1 MANQNLNFTITAK
14 DLTRGTF
21 RKLNQS
27 LGLVRKALF
36 NFKVGLTAVAG
47 AAGIGL
53 LVKSSLQSIDTLGK
67 TAQKLGVT
75 SQALQKLRYASNL
88 AGVETRTVDM
98 AVQRFTRRLSEAAAG
113 TGEAKDALKELGL
126 NAKELTKLSL
136 DDQMLKLADAFDDVK
151 SSGDKVRLAFKLFD
165 SEGVA
170 FVNTLEGGSAALQQ
184 MFSDAESL
192 GFILSG
198 SAVRGVEKANDQ
210 FTRLGTL
217 FKGIAD
223 TVTAA
228 MAPALGELAKILT
241 EEISGKLKGAGDDTA
256 VFGRQLAEAIIIGA
270 KNASFAIIEFVNTI
284 ITQINAARKTV
295 YDFKKSFGFSISKTE
310 FAKSMDEFN
319 QKFEFWSSK
328 KLSADFEAGML
339 EIKAAL
345 RPLADEA
352 NHNAETF
359 DRLAEKLQEIGRTN
373 KNVNVP
379 VKNLV
384 GLLQRMSQQSERV
397 TDDFS
402 EIGKVTLNTSFVF
415 DRLLGSLK
423 QTNEETQKG
432 TEIAP
437 VYRKQLMDLAE
448 AAKDVQKNMESAA
461 VRGIKSLEDALVDVT
476 MGTASAKDAFKS
488 MARSII
494 RDLIRINIQKNI
506 TAPLA
511 AGMGGA
517 GGGGF
522 VSGIGSFIG
531 GLFGFANGGRP
542 SMGKPAIVGEKGAE
556 LFVPDS
562 AGRIIPND
570 KLGGG
575 VTVHQT
581 INLSAG
587 VSQTVRAEV
596 MGMLPQIQEASKA
609 AVLEARRR
617 GGSFASAFGG

>member
-98 AVQRFTRRLSEAAAG
+98 AVQRFTRRLSEAANN

-126 NAKELTKLSL
+126 NAKELAKQPL
-136 DDQMLKLADAFDDVK
+136 DKQMLKLADAFDQVQ

-184 MFSDAESL
+184 MFQDAEGL
-192 GFILSG
+192 GFILSS
-198 SAVRGVEKANDQ
+198 SAVKGVEEANDAMMK
-210 FTRLGTL
+210 LGTMFGGVRDQL
-217 FKGIAD
+217 
-223 TVTAA
+223 VAA
-228 MAPALGELAKILT
+228 LAPALRVIVDLMRNKLVKAIETAGGIKKFAKELAIGVINLVESIAKAIYRFG
-241 EEISGKLKGAGDDTA
+241 ERSQRVIFGMVDAAA
-256 VFGRQLAEAIIIGA
+256 VLSSVFARDFADSIA
-270 KNASFAIIEFVNTI
+270 K
-284 ITQINAARKTV
+284 
-295 YDFKKSFGFSISKTE
+295 FS
-310 FAKSMDEFN
+310 A
-319 QKFEFWSSK
+319 Q
-328 KLSADFEAGML
+328 
-339 EIKAAL
+339 
-345 RPLADEA
+345 
-352 NHNAETF
+352 F
-359 DRLAEKLQEIGRTN
+359 DRLPK
-373 KNVNVP
+373 
-379 VKNLV
+379 
-384 GLLQRMSQQSERV
+384 
-397 TDDFS
+397 
-402 EIGKVTLNTSFVF
+402 TLNVSLFEDLRQAVKGTSDAV
-415 DRLLGSLK
+415 GSLNGNME
-423 QTNEETQKG
+423 QGNETGK
-432 TEIAP
+432 T
-437 VYRKQLMDLAE
+437 YRKQLIELADS
-448 AAKDVQKNMESAA
+448 AKDLQKNMESAA

-494 RDLIRINIQKNI
+494 SDLIRINIQKNI
-506 TAPLA
+506 TGNIA
-511 AGMGGA
+511 AGMA
-517 GGGGF
+517 GGSGGGIFGSIGNFFGGF
-522 VSGIGSFIG
+522 
-531 GLFGFANGGRP
+531 FANGGRP
-542 SMGKPAIVGEKGAE
+542 PRNKVSVVGEKGAE
-556 LFVPDS
+556 LFVPDGVS
-562 AGRIIPND
+562 GTVVPSGA
-570 KLGGG
+570 GGG

-596 MGMLPQIQEASKA
+596 SQMLPQIQEAAKS
-609 AVLEARRR
+609 AVIDARRR
-617 GGSFASAFGG
+617 GGSFASAFGA

>member
-67 TAQKLGVT
+67 TATKLGVT

-98 AVQRFTRRLSEAAAG
+98 AVQRFTRRLSEAANG

-126 NAKELTKLSL
+126 NAKELAKQPL
-136 DDQMLKLADAFDDVK
+136 DKQMLKLADAFDNVQ

-165 SEGVA
+165 SEGVS

-184 MFSDAESL
+184 MFQDAEGL
-192 GFILSG
+192 GFILSS
-198 SAVRGVEKANDQ
+198 SAVKGVEEANDAMMK
-210 FTRLGTL
+210 LGTMFGGVRDQL
-217 FKGIAD
+217 
-223 TVTAA
+223 VAA
-228 MAPALGELAKILT
+228 LAPALRVIVDLMRNKLVKAIETAGGIKKFAKELAIGVINLV
-241 EEISGKLKGAGDDTA
+241 ESIARAIYRFA
-256 VFGRQLAEAIIIGA
+256 VQSQRVIFGLVDAAAVLSSVFARDFADSIA
-270 KNASFAIIEFVNTI
+270 K
-284 ITQINAARKTV
+284 
-295 YDFKKSFGFSISKTE
+295 FSRS
-310 FAKSMDEFN
+310 
-319 QKFEFWSSK
+319 
-328 KLSADFEAGML
+328 
-339 EIKAAL
+339 
-345 RPLADEA
+345 
-352 NHNAETF
+352 F
-359 DRLAEKLQEIGRTN
+359 DRLDK
-373 KNVNVP
+373 
-379 VKNLV
+379 
-384 GLLQRMSQQSERV
+384 
-397 TDDFS
+397 
-402 EIGKVTLNTSFVF
+402 TLNVSLFEDLRQAVQGTSDAV
-415 DRLLGSLK
+415 GSLNGNMDAG
-423 QTNEETQKG
+423 NETTK
-432 TEIAP
+432 T
-437 VYRKQLMDLAE
+437 YRKQLMDLADG
-448 AAKDVQKNMESAA
+448 ARDLQKNMEAAA

-494 RDLIRINIQKNI
+494 SDLIRIQIQQSI

-511 AGMGGA
+511 SAM
-517 GGGGF
+517 GGGGGT
-522 VSGIGSFIG
+522 GIAASVGKFFG
-531 GLFGFANGGRP
+531 GFFANGGRP
-542 SMGKPAIVGEKGAE
+542 PRNKVSVVGERGAE
-556 LFVPDS
+556 LFVPDGVS
-562 AGRIIPND
+562 GTVVPSGA
-570 KLGGG
+570 GGG

-617 GGSFASAFGG
+617 GGSFASAFGA

>member
-98 AVQRFTRRLSEAAAG
+98 AVQRFTRRLSEAANG

-126 NAKELTKLSL
+126 NAKELAKQPL
-136 DDQMLKLADAFDDVK
+136 DKQMLALADAFDDVQ

-184 MFSDAESL
+184 MFNDAEGL
-192 GFILSG
+192 GFILSS
-198 SAVRGVEKANDQ
+198 SAVKGVEQANDAMMK
-210 FTRLGTL
+210 LGVM
-217 FKGIAD
+217 FKGVAD
-223 TVTAA
+223 QVTAGL
-228 MAPALGELAKILT
+228 APAFTLIVDLIRDKLVKAIEKAGGMQNFAKALALAVVNMAERISIAIQGFVNRIINGLNFLIDAAKALGRVIDSDTLKSIQKVGTYSFVTAGFFEELRKKIKGTKDAT
-241 EEISGKLKGAGDDTA
+241 EEL
-256 VFGRQLAEAIIIGA
+256 
-270 KNASFAIIEFVNTI
+270 NNT
-284 ITQINAARKTV
+284 Q
-295 YDFKKSFGFSISKTE
+295 
-310 FAKSMDEFN
+310 
-319 QKFEFWSSK
+319 
-328 KLSADFEAGML
+328 
-339 EIKAAL
+339 
-345 RPLADEA
+345 
-352 NHNAETF
+352 
-359 DRLAEKLQEIGRTN
+359 QEGN
-373 KNVNVP
+373 
-379 VKNLV
+379 
-384 GLLQRMSQQSERV
+384 
-397 TDDFS
+397 
-402 EIGKVTLNTSFVF
+402 EIGKT
-415 DRLLGSLK
+415 
-423 QTNEETQKG
+423 
-432 TEIAP
+432 
-437 VYRKQLMDLAE
+437 YRKQLIDLAD

-494 RDLIRINIQKNI
+494 SDLIRIQIQQSI

-511 AGMGGA
+511 AGMSGA
-517 GGGGF
+517 GGGGL

-542 SMGKPAIVGEKGAE
+542 TVGKPAIVGEKGAE

-617 GGSFASAFGG
+617 GGSFASAFGA

>member
-98 AVQRFTRRLSEAAAG
+98 AVQRFTRRLSEAANG

-126 NAKELTKLSL
+126 NAKELAKQPL
-136 DDQMLKLADAFDDVK
+136 DKQMLKLADAFDNVQ

-184 MFSDAESL
+184 MFQDAEGL
-192 GFILSG
+192 GFILSS
-198 SAVRGVEKANDQ
+198 SAVKGVEEANDAMMK
-210 FTRLGTL
+210 LGTMFGGVRDQL
-217 FKGIAD
+217 
-223 TVTAA
+223 VAA
-228 MAPALGELAKILT
+228 LAPALRVIVDLMRNKLVKAIETAGGIKKFAKELA
-241 EEISGKLKGAGDDTA
+241 
-256 VFGRQLAEAIIIGA
+256 IGV
-270 KNASFAIIEFVNTI
+270 I
-284 ITQINAARKTV
+284 
-295 YDFKKSFGFSISKTE
+295 
-310 FAKSMDEFN
+310 
-319 QKFEFWSSK
+319 
-328 KLSADFEAGML
+328 
-339 EIKAAL
+339 
-345 RPLADEA
+345 
-352 NHNAETF
+352 
-359 DRLAEKLQEIGRTN
+359 
-373 KNVNVP
+373 
-379 VKNLV
+379 NLV
-384 GLLQRMSQQSERV
+384 ESIAKAIYRFGERSQRVIFGMVDAAAVLSSVFARDFADSIAKFSAQFERLP
-397 TDDFS
+397 
-402 EIGKVTLNTSFVF
+402 KTLNVSLFEDLRQAVQGTSDAV
-415 DRLLGSLK
+415 GSLNGNME
-423 QTNEETQKG
+423 QGNEKTK
-432 TEIAP
+432 T
-437 VYRKQLMDLAE
+437 YRKQLMDLADS
-448 AAKDVQKNMESAA
+448 AKDLQKNMESAA

-494 RDLIRINIQKNI
+494 SDLIRIQIQKNI
-506 TAPLA
+506 TGQIA
-511 AGMGGA
+511 AGMGG
-517 GGGGF
+517 GGG
-522 VSGIGSFIG
+522 SGIFGAIGSFFG
-531 GLFGFANGGRP
+531 GFFADGGRP
-542 SMGKPAIVGEKGAE
+542 PRNKVSVVGEKGAE
-556 LFVPDS
+556 LFVPDGVS
-562 AGRIIPND
+562 GTIVPSGA
-570 KLGGG
+570 GGG

-596 MGMLPQIQEASKA
+596 MGMLPQIQEASKS
-609 AVLEARRR
+609 AVLDARRR

>member
-98 AVQRFTRRLSEAAAG
+98 AVQRFTRRLSEAANN

-126 NAKELTKLSL
+126 NAKELAKQPL
-136 DDQMLKLADAFDDVK
+136 DKQMLKLADAFDNVQ

-184 MFSDAESL
+184 MFQDAEGL
-192 GFILSG
+192 GFILSSSAVKG
-198 SAVRGVEKANDQ
+198 VEEANDAMMKLGTMFGGVRDQLVAALAPALRELVDLMRNKLVAAIEKAGGIKKFAKELAIGVINLVEQVAKAIYRFAEQSQTVILGMVDAASVLASTFSKDFADRIRDFSESFNRLPKTFNASLFSDLRAAVNATSDGVNGLGESTDKITEKTKTLAEALQELKETGEKVKEGLGEAAVRGV
-210 FTRLGTL
+210 
-217 FKGIAD
+217 
-223 TVTAA
+223 
-228 MAPALGELAKILT
+228 
-241 EEISGKLKGAGDDTA
+241 
-256 VFGRQLAEAIIIGA
+256 
-270 KNASFAIIEFVNTI
+270 
-284 ITQINAARKTV
+284 
-295 YDFKKSFGFSISKTE
+295 
-310 FAKSMDEFN
+310 
-319 QKFEFWSSK
+319 
-328 KLSADFEAGML
+328 
-339 EIKAAL
+339 
-345 RPLADEA
+345 
-352 NHNAETF
+352 
-359 DRLAEKLQEIGRTN
+359 
-373 KNVNVP
+373 
-379 VKNLV
+379 
-384 GLLQRMSQQSERV
+384 
-397 TDDFS
+397 
-402 EIGKVTLNTSFVF
+402 
-415 DRLLGSLK
+415 
-423 QTNEETQKG
+423 
-432 TEIAP
+432 
-437 VYRKQLMDLAE
+437 
-448 AAKDVQKNMESAA
+448 
-461 VRGIKSLEDALVDVT
+461 KSLEDALVDVT
-476 MGTASAKDAFKS
+476 MGASSAKDAFKS

-494 RDLIRINIQKNI
+494 SDLIRIQIQQSI
-506 TAPLA
+506 TKPLA
-511 AGMGGA
+511 AAMGG
-517 GGGGF
+517 GNF
-522 VSGIGSFIG
+522 LQTIGSAIFG
-531 GLFGFANGGRP
+531 GARANGGAV
-542 SMGKPAIVGEKGAE
+542 SAGKSYLVGERGAE
-556 LFVPDS
+556 MFVPNQS
-562 AGRIIPND
+562 GSIVPNN

-609 AVLEARRR
+609 AVLDARRR
-617 GGSFASAFGG
+617 GGSFSAAFG

>member
-98 AVQRFTRRLSEAAAG
+98 AVQRFTRRLSEAANG

-126 NAKELTKLSL
+126 NAKELAKQPL
-136 DDQMLKLADAFDDVK
+136 DKQMLKLADAFDNVQ

-184 MFSDAESL
+184 MFQEAEGL
-192 GFILSG
+192 GFILSSG
-198 SAVRGVEKANDQ
+198 AVKGVEETNDAMMK
-210 FTRLGTL
+210 LGVML
-217 FKGIAD
+217 GGVRDQIVAGL
-223 TVTAA
+223 
-228 MAPALGELAKILT
+228 APAFRLIVDLIRNKLVDAIKGENGMGKIEDFARTLAINVIDFVEDIAEGLQGFADRTRTVVNFMIAAARAMGGITLNKTLVNLKDV
-241 EEISGKLKGAGDDTA
+241 GKLVILNRGFFQDLRDA
-256 VFGRQLAEAIIIGA
+256 VNETEKATNLFNREMENGTG
-270 KNASFAIIEFVNTI
+270 TG
-284 ITQINAARKTV
+284 KT
-295 YDFKKSFGFSISKTE
+295 
-310 FAKSMDEFN
+310 
-319 QKFEFWSSK
+319 
-328 KLSADFEAGML
+328 
-339 EIKAAL
+339 
-345 RPLADEA
+345 
-352 NHNAETF
+352 
-359 DRLAEKLQEIGRTN
+359 
-373 KNVNVP
+373 
-379 VKNLV
+379 
-384 GLLQRMSQQSERV
+384 
-397 TDDFS
+397 
-402 EIGKVTLNTSFVF
+402 
-415 DRLLGSLK
+415 
-423 QTNEETQKG
+423 
-432 TEIAP
+432 
-437 VYRKQLMDLAE
+437 YRKQLMDLADS
-448 AAKDVQKNMESAA
+448 AKDLQKNMESAA

-494 RDLIRINIQKNI
+494 SDLIRIQIQQSI

-511 AGMGGA
+511 SAM
-517 GGGGF
+517 GGGGGT
-522 VSGIGSFIG
+522 GIAASVGKFFG
-531 GLFGFANGGRP
+531 GFFANGGRP
-542 SMGKPAIVGEKGAE
+542 PRNKVSVVGEKGAE
-556 LFVPDS
+556 LFVPDGVS
-562 AGRIIPND
+562 GTVVPSGA
-570 KLGGG
+570 GGG

-617 GGSFASAFGG
+617 GGSFASAFGA

>member
-67 TAQKLGVT
+67 TATKLGVT
-75 SQALQKLRYASNL
+75 SQALQKLRFAANI

-98 AVQRFTRRLSEAAAG
+98 AVQRFTRRLSEAANN

-126 NAKELTKLSL
+126 NAKELAKQPL
-136 DDQMLKLADAFDDVK
+136 DKQMLKLADAFDNVQ

-184 MFSDAESL
+184 MFQEAEGL
-192 GFILSG
+192 GFILSSG
-198 SAVRGVEKANDQ
+198 AVKGVEETNDAMMK
-210 FTRLGTL
+210 LGVML
-217 FKGIAD
+217 GGVRDQIVAGL
-223 TVTAA
+223 
-228 MAPALGELAKILT
+228 APAFRLIVDLIRNKLVDAIKGENGMGKIEDFARTLAINVIDFVEDIAEGLQGFADRTRTVVNFMIAAARAMGGITLNETLIDLKDV
-241 EEISGKLKGAGDDTA
+241 GKLVILNRGFFQDLRDA
-256 VFGRQLAEAIIIGA
+256 VNATSSATSVFNKETENGIEKAKTYAEALQELKDA
-270 KNASFAIIEFVNTI
+270 
-284 ITQINAARKTV
+284 
-295 YDFKKSFGFSISKTE
+295 
-310 FAKSMDEFN
+310 
-319 QKFEFWSSK
+319 
-328 KLSADFEAGML
+328 
-339 EIKAAL
+339 
-345 RPLADEA
+345 
-352 NHNAETF
+352 
-359 DRLAEKLQEIGRTN
+359 AEK
-373 KNVNVP
+373 
-379 VKNLV
+379 V
-384 GLLQRMSQQSERV
+384 GEGM
-397 TDDFS
+397 
-402 EIGKVTLNTSFVF
+402 GN
-415 DRLLGSLK
+415 
-423 QTNEETQKG
+423 
-432 TEIAP
+432 
-437 VYRKQLMDLAE
+437 
-448 AAKDVQKNMESAA
+448 AA

-488 MARSII
+488 MAKSII
-494 RDLIRINIQKNI
+494 SDLVRIQIQQSI

-511 AGMGGA
+511 AGMA
-517 GGGGF
+517 GGGG
-522 VSGIGSFIG
+522 IGGFIG

-542 SMGKPAIVGEKGAE
+542 TKGKPAIVGEKGAE

-562 AGRIIPND
+562 AGRVIPND
-570 KLGGG
+570 KIGGG

-596 MGMLPQIQEASKA
+596 VGMLPQIQEAAKA
-609 AVLEARRR
+609 AVIDARHR
-617 GGSFASAFGG
+617 GGSFASSFGA

>member
-67 TAQKLGVT
+67 TATKLGVT

-98 AVQRFTRRLSEAAAG
+98 AVQRFTRRLSEAANN

-136 DDQMLKLADAFDDVK
+136 DEQMLKLADAFDNVQ

-170 FVNTLEGGSAALQQ
+170 FVNTLEGGSTALRQ
-184 MFSDAESL
+184 MFQDAEGL
-192 GFILSG
+192 GFILSS
-198 SAVRGVEKANDQ
+198 SAVKGVEEANDAMMK
-210 FTRLGTL
+210 LGTMFGGVRDQL
-217 FKGIAD
+217 
-223 TVTAA
+223 VAA
-228 MAPALGELAKILT
+228 LAPALRVIVDLMRNKLVAAIEKAGGIKKFAKELA
-241 EEISGKLKGAGDDTA
+241 
-256 VFGRQLAEAIIIGA
+256 IGV
-270 KNASFAIIEFVNTI
+270 I
-284 ITQINAARKTV
+284 
-295 YDFKKSFGFSISKTE
+295 
-310 FAKSMDEFN
+310 
-319 QKFEFWSSK
+319 
-328 KLSADFEAGML
+328 
-339 EIKAAL
+339 
-345 RPLADEA
+345 
-352 NHNAETF
+352 
-359 DRLAEKLQEIGRTN
+359 
-373 KNVNVP
+373 
-379 VKNLV
+379 NLV
-384 GLLQRMSQQSERV
+384 ESIAKAIYRFGERSQRVIFGMVEAAAVLSSVFAR
-397 TDDFS
+397 DFADS
-402 EIGKVTLNTSFVF
+402 IAKFSAQFKRLPKTLNVSLFEDLRQAVQGTSDAV
-415 DRLLGSLK
+415 GSLNGNMAGG
-423 QTNEETQKG
+423 NETGK
-432 TEIAP
+432 T
-437 VYRKQLMDLAE
+437 YRKQLMDLADS
-448 AAKDVQKNMESAA
+448 AKDLQKNMESAA

-494 RDLIRINIQKNI
+494 SDLIRINIQKNI

-511 AGMGGA
+511 AGMA
-517 GGGGF
+517 GGGSGL

-531 GLFGFANGGRP
+531 GMFGFGG
-542 SMGKPAIVGEKGAE
+542 GKAIGGAVRGGQSYMVGERGAE
-556 LFVPDS
+556 MFVPNQS
-562 AGRIIPND
+562 GSIVPNN

-575 VTVHQT
+575 GVVVNQN

-596 MGMLPQIQEASKA
+596 IGMLPQIQEASKA

-617 GGSFASAFGG
+617 GGSYASAFGA

>member
-1 MANQNLNFTITAK
+1 MALQNKLQINIGAK
-14 DLTRGTF
+14 NTTGPVFATLTR
-21 RKLNQS
+21 S
-27 LGLVRKALF
+27 LGLVRKAIFSFRTAL
-36 NFKVGLTAVAG
+36 VGVAG
-47 AAGIGL
+47 AAGLGL
-53 LVKSSLQSIDTLGK
+53 LVKSSLDSIDTLGK

-98 AVQRFTRRLSEAAAG
+98 AVQRFTRRLSEAANG

-126 NAKELTKLSL
+126 NAKELAKQPL
-136 DDQMLKLADAFDDVK
+136 DKQMLALADAFDDVQ

-184 MFSDAESL
+184 MFQDAEGL
-192 GFILSG
+192 GFILS
-198 SAVRGVEKANDQ
+198 SSSVKGVEEANDAMMK
-210 FTRLGTL
+210 LGVM
-217 FKGIAD
+217 FKGVADQITAGLAPAFRVIVDLIRDKLVKAIETAGGMQNFAKALALAVVNMAERISIAIQGFVNRIINGLNFLIDAAKALGRVIDSD
-223 TVTAA
+223 TLKSIERVGTYSFVTAGFFQD
-228 MAPALGELAKILT
+228 LR
-241 EEISGKLKGAGDDTA
+241 D
-256 VFGRQLAEAIIIGA
+256 AINSTKDA
-270 KNASFAIIEFVNTI
+270 
-284 ITQINAARKTV
+284 
-295 YDFKKSFGFSISKTE
+295 
-310 FAKSMDEFN
+310 
-319 QKFEFWSSK
+319 
-328 KLSADFEAGML
+328 
-339 EIKAAL
+339 
-345 RPLADEA
+345 
-352 NHNAETF
+352 
-359 DRLAEKLQEIGRTN
+359 
-373 KNVNVP
+373 
-379 VKNLV
+379 
-384 GLLQRMSQQSERV
+384 
-397 TDDFS
+397 
-402 EIGKVTLNTSFVF
+402 
-415 DRLLGSLK
+415 
-423 QTNEETQKG
+423 TNELTNAQNAGNETGK
-432 TEIAP
+432 T
-437 VYRKQLMDLAE
+437 YRKQLMDLAD

-494 RDLIRINIQKNI
+494 SDLIRINIQKNI

>member
-98 AVQRFTRRLSEAAAG
+98 AVQRFTRRLSEAANG

-126 NAKELTKLSL
+126 NAKELAKQPL
-136 DDQMLKLADAFDDVK
+136 DKQMLKLADAFDNVQ

-170 FVNTLEGGSAALQQ
+170 FVNTLQGGSEALQQ
-184 MFSDAESL
+184 MFQEAEGL
-192 GFILSG
+192 GFILSSG
-198 SAVRGVEKANDQ
+198 AVKGVEETNDAMMKLGVMLGGVRDQIVAGLAPAFRLIVDLIRNKLVDAIKGENGMGKIEDFARTLAINVIDFVEDIAEGLQGFADRTRTVVNFMIAAARAMGGITLNKTLVDLKDVGKLVILNRGFFQGLRDAVNETEKATNLFNRETDKGIEKAKTYAEALQELKDAAEKVQEGLGDAAVRGV
-210 FTRLGTL
+210 
-217 FKGIAD
+217 
-223 TVTAA
+223 
-228 MAPALGELAKILT
+228 
-241 EEISGKLKGAGDDTA
+241 
-256 VFGRQLAEAIIIGA
+256 
-270 KNASFAIIEFVNTI
+270 
-284 ITQINAARKTV
+284 
-295 YDFKKSFGFSISKTE
+295 
-310 FAKSMDEFN
+310 
-319 QKFEFWSSK
+319 
-328 KLSADFEAGML
+328 
-339 EIKAAL
+339 
-345 RPLADEA
+345 
-352 NHNAETF
+352 
-359 DRLAEKLQEIGRTN
+359 
-373 KNVNVP
+373 
-379 VKNLV
+379 
-384 GLLQRMSQQSERV
+384 
-397 TDDFS
+397 
-402 EIGKVTLNTSFVF
+402 
-415 DRLLGSLK
+415 
-423 QTNEETQKG
+423 
-432 TEIAP
+432 
-437 VYRKQLMDLAE
+437 
-448 AAKDVQKNMESAA
+448 
-461 VRGIKSLEDALVDVT
+461 KSLEDALVDFA

-494 RDLIRINIQKNI
+494 SDLIRINIQKNI

-511 AGMGGA
+511 AGMGG
-517 GGGGF
+517 GGSGL

-531 GLFGFANGGRP
+531 GLFGFGG
-542 SMGKPAIVGEKGAE
+542 GKAIGGAVRGGQSYMVGERGAE
-556 LFVPDS
+556 MFVPNQS
-562 AGRIIPND
+562 GSIVPNN

-575 VTVHQT
+575 GVVVNQT

-596 MGMLPQIQEASKA
+596 IGMLPQIQEASKA

-617 GGSFASAFGG
+617 GGSYASAFGA

>member
-75 SQALQKLRYASNL
+75 SQALQKLRFAANI

-98 AVQRFTRRLSEAAAG
+98 AVQRFTRRLSEAANN

-126 NAKELTKLSL
+126 NAKELAKQPL
-136 DDQMLKLADAFDDVK
+136 DKQMLKLADAFDNVQ

-184 MFSDAESL
+184 MFQEAEGL
-192 GFILSG
+192 GFILSSG
-198 SAVRGVEKANDQ
+198 AVKGVEETNDAMMK
-210 FTRLGTL
+210 LGVML
-217 FKGIAD
+217 GGVRDQIVAGL
-223 TVTAA
+223 
-228 MAPALGELAKILT
+228 APAFRLIVDLIRNKLVDAIKGENGMGKIEDFARTLAINVIDFVEDIAEGLQGFADRTRTVVNFMIAAARAMGGITLNETLIDLKDV
-241 EEISGKLKGAGDDTA
+241 GKLVILNRGFFQDLRDA
-256 VFGRQLAEAIIIGA
+256 VNATSSATSVFNKETENGIEKAKTYAEALQELKDA
-270 KNASFAIIEFVNTI
+270 
-284 ITQINAARKTV
+284 
-295 YDFKKSFGFSISKTE
+295 
-310 FAKSMDEFN
+310 
-319 QKFEFWSSK
+319 
-328 KLSADFEAGML
+328 
-339 EIKAAL
+339 
-345 RPLADEA
+345 
-352 NHNAETF
+352 
-359 DRLAEKLQEIGRTN
+359 AEK
-373 KNVNVP
+373 
-379 VKNLV
+379 V
-384 GLLQRMSQQSERV
+384 GEGM
-397 TDDFS
+397 
-402 EIGKVTLNTSFVF
+402 GN
-415 DRLLGSLK
+415 
-423 QTNEETQKG
+423 
-432 TEIAP
+432 
-437 VYRKQLMDLAE
+437 
-448 AAKDVQKNMESAA
+448 AA

-488 MARSII
+488 MAKSII
-494 RDLIRINIQKNI
+494 SDLVRIQIQQSI

-511 AGMGGA
+511 AGMA
-517 GGGGF
+517 GGGG
-522 VSGIGSFIG
+522 IGGFIG

-542 SMGKPAIVGEKGAE
+542 TKGKPAIVGEKGAE

-562 AGRIIPND
+562 AGRVIPND
-570 KLGGG
+570 KIGGG

-596 MGMLPQIQEASKA
+596 VGMLPQIQEAAKA
-609 AVLEARRR
+609 AVIDARHR
-617 GGSFASAFGG
+617 GGSFASSFGA

>member
-75 SQALQKLRYASNL
+75 SQALQKLRFAANI

-98 AVQRFTRRLSEAAAG
+98 AVQRFTRRLSEAANN

-126 NAKELTKLSL
+126 NAKELAKQPL
-136 DDQMLKLADAFDDVK
+136 DKQMLKLADAFDNVQ

-184 MFSDAESL
+184 MFQDAEGL
-192 GFILSG
+192 GFILSS
-198 SAVRGVEKANDQ
+198 SAVKGVEEANDAMMK
-210 FTRLGTL
+210 LGTMFGGVRDQL
-217 FKGIAD
+217 
-223 TVTAA
+223 VAA
-228 MAPALGELAKILT
+228 LAPALRVIVDLMRNKLVKAIETAGGIKKFAKELA
-241 EEISGKLKGAGDDTA
+241 
-256 VFGRQLAEAIIIGA
+256 IGV
-270 KNASFAIIEFVNTI
+270 I
-284 ITQINAARKTV
+284 
-295 YDFKKSFGFSISKTE
+295 
-310 FAKSMDEFN
+310 
-319 QKFEFWSSK
+319 
-328 KLSADFEAGML
+328 
-339 EIKAAL
+339 
-345 RPLADEA
+345 
-352 NHNAETF
+352 
-359 DRLAEKLQEIGRTN
+359 
-373 KNVNVP
+373 
-379 VKNLV
+379 NLV
-384 GLLQRMSQQSERV
+384 ESIAKAIYRFGERSQRVIFGMVDAAAVLSSVFARDFADSIAKFSAQFERLP
-397 TDDFS
+397 
-402 EIGKVTLNTSFVF
+402 KTLNVSLFEDLRAAVQGTSDAV
-415 DRLLGSLK
+415 GSLNGNME
-423 QTNEETQKG
+423 QGNETGK
-432 TEIAP
+432 T
-437 VYRKQLMDLAE
+437 YRKQLMELADS
-448 AAKDVQKNMESAA
+448 AKDLQKNMESAA

-494 RDLIRINIQKNI
+494 SDLIRINIQKNI

-511 AGMGGA
+511 AGMA
-517 GGGGF
+517 GGGSGL

-531 GLFGFANGGRP
+531 GLFGFGG
-542 SMGKPAIVGEKGAE
+542 GKAIGGAVRGGQSYMVGERGAE
-556 LFVPDS
+556 MFVPNQS
-562 AGRIIPND
+562 GSIVPNN

-575 VTVHQT
+575 GVVVNQT

-596 MGMLPQIQEASKA
+596 IGMLPQIQEASKA

-617 GGSFASAFGG
+617 GGSYASAFGA

>member
-98 AVQRFTRRLSEAAAG
+98 AVQRFTRRLSEAANG

-126 NAKELTKLSL
+126 NAKELAKQPL
-136 DDQMLKLADAFDDVK
+136 DKQMLKLADAFDNVQ

-184 MFSDAESL
+184 MFQDAEGL
-192 GFILSG
+192 GFILSS
-198 SAVRGVEKANDQ
+198 SAVKGVEQANDAMMK
-210 FTRLGTL
+210 LGVM
-217 FKGIAD
+217 FKGVSDQIVAGLAPAFTLIVDLIRDKLVKAIEKAGGMQKFAKALALAVVNMAERISISIQGFVNRIIRGLNFLIDAAKALGRVIDND
-223 TVTAA
+223 TLKSIQNVGTYSFVTAGFFDD
-228 MAPALGELAKILT
+228 LREKI
-241 EEISGKLKGAGDDTA
+241 E
-256 VFGRQLAEAIIIGA
+256 
-270 KNASFAIIEFVNTI
+270 
-284 ITQINAARKTV
+284 KTK
-295 YDFKKSFGFSISKTE
+295 D
-310 FAKSMDEFN
+310 A
-319 QKFEFWSSK
+319 
-328 KLSADFEAGML
+328 
-339 EIKAAL
+339 
-345 RPLADEA
+345 
-352 NHNAETF
+352 
-359 DRLAEKLQEIGRTN
+359 
-373 KNVNVP
+373 
-379 VKNLV
+379 
-384 GLLQRMSQQSERV
+384 
-397 TDDFS
+397 
-402 EIGKVTLNTSFVF
+402 
-415 DRLLGSLK
+415 
-423 QTNEETQKG
+423 TNELTNAQDAGTQAGK
-432 TEIAP
+432 T
-437 VYRKQLMDLAE
+437 YRKQLIDLAD
-448 AAKDVQKNMESAA
+448 AAKDVQRNMESAA

-494 RDLIRINIQKNI
+494 SDLIRIQIQKNI
-506 TAPLA
+506 TGNIA
-511 AGMGGA
+511 AGLA
-517 GGGGF
+517 GGSGGGIFGAIGNFFGGF
-522 VSGIGSFIG
+522 
-531 GLFGFANGGRP
+531 FADGGRP
-542 SMGKPAIVGEKGAE
+542 PRNKVSVVGERGAE
-556 LFVPDS
+556 LFVPDGVS
-562 AGRIIPND
+562 GTIVPSGA
-570 KLGGG
+570 GGG

-596 MGMLPQIQEASKA
+596 MGMLPQIQEASKS
-609 AVLEARRR
+609 AVFEARRR